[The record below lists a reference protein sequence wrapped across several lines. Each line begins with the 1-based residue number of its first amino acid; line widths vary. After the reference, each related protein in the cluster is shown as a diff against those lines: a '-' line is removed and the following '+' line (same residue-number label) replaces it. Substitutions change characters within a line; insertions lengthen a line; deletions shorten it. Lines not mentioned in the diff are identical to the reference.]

1 MNLTKTLK
9 KQSYFTE
16 QIKFSRDF
24 EKNDIFYSE
33 VTGLN
38 KFLKNYLFL
47 LSNDFNLTSNQKEL
61 VVKGLLI
68 RNEYEL
74 RTYVRFTH

>member
-1 MNLTKTLK
+1 MMILRKMK
-9 KQSYFTE
+9 KVE
-16 QIKFSRDF
+16 CVPI
-24 EKNDIFYSE
+24 
-33 VTGLN
+33 
-38 KFLKNYLFL
+38 
-47 LSNDFNLTSNQKEL
+47 SNQKEL